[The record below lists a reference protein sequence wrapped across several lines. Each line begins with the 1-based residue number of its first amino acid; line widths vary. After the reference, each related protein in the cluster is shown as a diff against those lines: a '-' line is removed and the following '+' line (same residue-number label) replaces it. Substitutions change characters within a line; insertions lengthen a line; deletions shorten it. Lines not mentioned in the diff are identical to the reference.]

1 MTKILVIAGHGENKN
16 GSFDPGA
23 TGIITKGEH
32 KYYEQDFFPAVK
44 KFLSAN
50 SNVIL
55 FSEHNVYDYKDLV
68 SLAKKY
74 GNDTIVVEMHYDAGV
89 AAASGGHVI
98 VHKNYAPDAFDLKI
112 RNVIKKHIGVRY
124 NHKGEQGISGR
135 DNLYNCNVAA
145 NNGINYRLV
154 ELGFGTNSN
163 DATKMVKSIEI
174 IAKDFVEALVGSSN
188 NAATEN
194 KAEPVV
200 KPQQPTTS
208 AKSIDQLAKEV
219 IQGEHGSGDE
229 RKKALGSKYDAV
241 QARVNELLGGNKTV
255 PAAKSIDT
263 LVKETLA
270 GVHGNGDARKK
281 SLGSNYDAVMK
292 VINGGSK
299 TAAKPT
305 TNKNR
310 VYLPKS
316 AKTWRVYKTS
326 GPYTTGK
333 EVGFLAPA
341 QYGGLNY
348 EIIKTLATD
357 VYQIKTSAFGN
368 VAIYAAKSTG
378 ATVK

>member
-1 MTKILVIAGHGENKN
+1 MTKILVIAGHGENKD

-32 KYYEQDFFPAVK
+32 LYYEQNFFPAIK
-44 KFLSAN
+44 KFLPAN
-50 SNVIL
+50 SNVVL

-68 SLAKKY
+68 NLARKY

-98 VHKNYAPDAFDLKI
+98 IHKNYAPDAFDLKI

-154 ELGFGTNSN
+154 ELGFGTNAN
-163 DATKMVKSIEI
+163 DATKMVKGIEA

-188 NAATEN
+188 NVATEN
-194 KAEPVV
+194 KVPPVA

-208 AKSIDQLAKEV
+208 AKTIDQLAKEV
-219 IQGEHGSGDE
+219 IQGEFGSGDD
-229 RKKALGSKYDAV
+229 RKKALGNQYDAV
-241 QARVNELLGGNKTV
+241 QAKVNEMLGGNKTV
-255 PAAKSIDT
+255 PAVKSIDT

-270 GVHGNGDARKK
+270 GVHGNGEARKK
-281 SLGSNYDAVMK
+281 SLGTNYDAVMK
-292 VINGGSK
+292 VINGGSTVAVK
-299 TAAKPT
+299 K
-305 TNKNR
+305 KH

-341 QYGGLNY
+341 QYGGLDY

-357 VYQIKTSAFGN
+357 VYEIKTGAFGN

-378 ATVK
+378 ATIK

>member
-1 MTKILVIAGHGENKN
+1 MTKILVIAGHGKNKN
-16 GSFDPGA
+16 GSFGPGA

-32 KYYEQDFFPAVK
+32 LYYEQNFFPAVK
-44 KFLSAN
+44 KFLPAN
-50 SNVIL
+50 SNVVL

-68 SLAKKY
+68 TLARKH
-74 GNDTIVVEMHYDAGV
+74 GTDTIVVEMHYDAGV

-98 VHKNYAPDAFDLKI
+98 VHKNYAPDTFDLKI

-163 DATKMVKSIEI
+163 DATKMVKNIEA

-188 NAATEN
+188 NATTEN

-208 AKSIDQLAKEV
+208 AKTIDQLAKEV
-219 IQGEHGSGDE
+219 IQGEHGSGDD
-229 RKKALGSKYDAV
+229 RKKALGSQYDAV

-255 PAAKSIDT
+255 PATKSIDT

-270 GVHGNGDARKK
+270 GVHGNGDTRKK

-292 VINGGSK
+292 VINGGTTSK
-299 TAAKPT
+299 TATVA
-305 TNKNR
+305 NKKR

>member
-32 KYYEQDFFPAVK
+32 LYYEQNFFPAVK
-44 KFLSAN
+44 KFLPAN
-50 SNVIL
+50 SNVVL

-68 SLAKKY
+68 TLARKY
-74 GNDTIVVEMHYDAGV
+74 GNDTIVVEMHYDAGSS
-89 AAASGGHVI
+89 AASGGHVI

-154 ELGFGTNSN
+154 ELGFGTNAN
-163 DATKMVKSIEI
+163 DAAKMVKGIEA

-188 NAATEN
+188 NVATEN
-194 KAEPVV
+194 KIPPVV

-208 AKSIDQLAKEV
+208 AKTIDQLAKEV
-219 IQGEHGSGDE
+219 IQGEHGSGDD
-229 RKKALGSKYDAV
+229 RKKSLGNQYDAV
-241 QARVNELLGGNKTV
+241 QSRVNELLGGNKTV

-281 SLGSNYDAVMK
+281 SLGSNYNAVMA
-292 VINGGSK
+292 VINGGSTAK
-299 TAAKPT
+299 AAAK
-305 TNKNR
+305 NKR
-310 VYLPKS
+310 VYLQKS

-341 QYGGLNY
+341 QYGGLDY

-357 VYQIKTSAFGN
+357 VYQIKTGSFGN

-378 ATVK
+378 ATIK

>member
-1 MTKILVIAGHGENKN
+1 MTKILIIAGHGENKN

-32 KYYEQDFFPAVK
+32 RYYEQDFFPAVK
-44 KFLSAN
+44 KFLPAN

-98 VHKNYAPDAFDLKI
+98 VHKNYAADALDLKI

-124 NHKGEQGISGR
+124 NHKNEQGISGR

-145 NNGINYRLV
+145 NNGINFRLV
-154 ELGFGTNSN
+154 ELGFGTNAN
-163 DATKMVKSIEI
+163 DATKMVKNIEA

-208 AKSIDQLAKEV
+208 SKTIDQLAKEV
-219 IQGEHGSGDE
+219 IQGEHGSGED
-229 RKKALGSKYDAV
+229 RKKALGSQYDAV
-241 QARVNELLGGNKTV
+241 QAKVNEMLGGNKTV

-292 VINGGSK
+292 VINGGAK
-299 TAAKPT
+299 ATPAAK
-305 TNKNR
+305 KKR

-341 QYGGLNY
+341 QYGGLDY

-357 VYQIKTSAFGN
+357 VYEIKTGAFGN